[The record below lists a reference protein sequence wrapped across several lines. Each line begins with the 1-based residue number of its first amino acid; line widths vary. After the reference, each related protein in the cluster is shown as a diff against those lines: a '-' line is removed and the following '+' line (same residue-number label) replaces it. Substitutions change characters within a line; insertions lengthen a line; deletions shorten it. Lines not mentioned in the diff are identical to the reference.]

1 MVELTKELSAKKE
14 NLANLEEDNNELTKQ
29 IESFQSKVKEIKIQK
44 EESDTAN
51 KKVIQNLKD
60 KIKSQ
65 NEKITD
71 LQKRIIEMIETK

>member
-1 MVELTKELSAKKE
+1 MVELTKELNTKKE